1 MVWFRRILLT
11 LLITFLLLVAGG
23 IVIVVVYGDRMKEF
37 VMDTARSNITTQMGV
52 SDDVRV
58 SFWKDFPRVS
68 VELRDVWV
76 QDSFRTDTLLK
87 AQSVFV
93 QLDIIK
99 VLTDRLVIQGI
110 RVTNGYARIR
120 QNAKGDW
127 NYMVWEESEKEA
139 AATDLSIDLLALEE
153 MDVRFVSKWSSFA
166 IDLRAERATMKGHFT
181 DDAQDLELSIQGLL
195 RTLSTS
201 DVLRVEGL
209 AIDLSGM
216 LGIQDKGR
224 TVSIEM
230 GNAELAG
237 NEVVWSMLWQQ
248 KDQGS
253 HIRLSLEGEG
263 VAPEE
268 LLPHIWPNM
277 PETVRNLAIQGKSDI
292 TLELKGPLSPKV
304 GPALNAT
311 WKLMDGSI
319 LFRALQVTDLNF
331 QAEVS
336 IPDLKRSQDTKV
348 IFNSFS
354 LRTPKGEVK
363 GDGMLNNFVKPY
375 LTIRTEGHSHL
386 EEILEVV
393 GDSVG
398 VKGEGTISWDVIFE
412 GPLGENFKTTKA
424 ELRQM
429 QWSGTAQFA
438 DVELNM
444 NNGIPPIADFHGQV
458 VMEGADT
465 RITEF
470 SGQLGHL
477 VFDGQL
483 AMKDLRE
490 VLSDPQHPLTLTGD
504 VTVET
509 MDVAKLPSEWTMM
522 TAEKQVAKTGSSRP
536 ISLDAT
542 VEVGK
547 VVFKGFTAEK
557 LKGHLTII
565 DRKLEARDLRFNALG
580 GTVAADLKYT
590 PTADGAL
597 IYVDADMRSIDISRL
612 LREWDDFGQTTVTS
626 KHLKGTADAEL
637 QVQIPLDAN
646 DDLIRKGVLVECDL
660 RVSGGELIAFEPL
673 NALSRFIEVEELKH
687 VRFDTIVNHFSMRN
701 ERLII
706 PYMQVR
712 SSILNVDVYGEH
724 GLNQELDYHV
734 NLLLNDILRRKAKK
748 KQFFDGHEIIDE
760 KGKTRL
766 YLWIRGRPGDITVG
780 FDKKE
785 VRLKVKDELKK
796 EGSSIKQLFQ
806 DEFRGKGATTRQD
819 QDAPVQFRL
828 EDKTTAP
835 ATEDKTKDEKPAK
848 KRKGLFS
855 KEDDETEGGFELE
868 PQ

>member
-1 MVWFRRILLT
+1 MVWLRRILLT
-11 LLITFLLLVAGG
+11 LLISLILLVASS
-23 IVIVVVYGDRMKEF
+23 IIVVWVYGDRMKEF
-37 VMDTARSNITTQMGV
+37 VIDTARSNITTQMGM

-58 SFWKDFPRVS
+58 SFWKDFPRVAI
-68 VELRDVWV
+68 ELRDVWV

-87 AQSVFV
+87 AQRVFV

-99 VLTDRLVIQGI
+99 VLTDRLVIEGI
-110 RVTNGYARIR
+110 RVTNGYARVR
-120 QNAKGDW
+120 QNAKGNW
-127 NYMVWEESEKEA
+127 NYVVWEESEKEA
-139 AATDLSIDLLALEE
+139 GATDLSIDLLALED
-153 MDVRFVSKWSSFA
+153 MDVLFVSKSTGVEFDLFA
-166 IDLRAERATMKGHFT
+166 QRARMKGRFT
-181 DDAQDLELSIQGLL
+181 NDAQDLELNVQG
-195 RTLSTS
+195 
-201 DVLRVEGL
+201 VLRQLSSSNTLRVRDL
-209 AIDLSGM
+209 PIDISGV

-224 TVSIEM
+224 TVGIEM

-248 KDQGS
+248 LDEGS
-253 HIRLSLEGEG
+253 HIRLALQGEG
-263 VAPEE
+263 ISSEE
-268 LLPHIWPNM
+268 LLPLIWPTM
-277 PETVRNLAIQGKSDI
+277 PEMVRNLDIHGKSDI
-292 TLELKGPLSPKV
+292 TLNLEGPLTTKV

-311 WKLMDGSI
+311 WKLTDGGI
-319 LFRALQVTDLNF
+319 VFRALPVKNLNF
-331 QAEVS
+331 QAEVN
-336 IPDLKRSQDTKV
+336 IPDLKRSQDTKI

-354 LRTPKGEVK
+354 LRTPKGEVS
-363 GDGMLNNFVKPY
+363 GDGMLNNLVRPY
-375 LTIRTEGHSHL
+375 LTIRSKGRSHL
-386 EEILEVV
+386 EELLTVV
-393 GDSVG
+393 SDSSG
-398 VKGEGTISWDVIFE
+398 MEGEGTVAWDIIFE

-438 DVELNM
+438 DVELKM

-465 RITEF
+465 RITDF

-490 VLSDPQHPLTLTGD
+490 VLSDPNHPLTLTGD
-504 VTVET
+504 VTVVE

-522 TAEKQVAKTGSSRP
+522 TADKQSASKGNSRP

-542 VEVGK
+542 VEVNK

-557 LKGHLTII
+557 LKGRLTII
-565 DRKLEARDLRFNALG
+565 DRKLEATDLQFKALG
-580 GTVAADLKYT
+580 GTVAADMKYT

-597 IYVDADMRSIDISRL
+597 MYVDADLRSIDISRL

-637 QVQIPLDAN
+637 QVQLPLDAN
-646 DDLIRKGVLVECDL
+646 DGLIRKGMLVECDL
-660 RVSGGELIAFEPL
+660 RLSGGELIGFEPL
-673 NALSRFIEVEELKH
+673 NALSRFIEVDELKH
-687 VRFDTIVNHFSMRN
+687 VKFDTIVNHFSMRN

-706 PYMQVR
+706 PYMHVK

-766 YLWIRGRPGDITVG
+766 YLWIRGKPGDIKVG

-785 VRLKVKDELKK
+785 VRLKVKDELRK

-806 DEFRGKGATTRQD
+806 DEFGGKRSGKKDAED
-819 QDAPVQFRL
+819 QPVKFRL
-828 EDKTTAP
+828 E
-835 ATEDKTKDEKPAK
+835 EKPSSSTIEKQEAETKPKK

-855 KEDDETEGGFELE
+855 KEEDETEGGFELE
-868 PQ
+868 P